1 MNKELRDRLYSTL
14 QKALNLMVQEGVV
27 TTTKI
32 KIEGSTPSKKNSRK
46 VNFKTKRTYLDP
58 KFQLW
63 YEQALIQVNA
73 HIKSKEQIDETLAF
87 DICFYHST
95 KRRKDPD
102 NGLSS
107 VLDLLVDT
115 EVLIDDNWKVLPF
128 IILRNEEAL
137 EDKCEITIYTEKM
150 I

>member
-1 MNKELRDRLYSTL
+1 MNKELRQRVARVIKDSLE
-14 QKALNLMVQEGVV
+14 LMVKEGVV
-27 TTTKI
+27 KTTNI
-32 KIEGSTPSKKNSRK
+32 NISGATPSKKNSRK

-73 HIKSKEQIDETLAF
+73 LIKSKEQIDETLAF